1 MGDDLY
7 PADPGNPK
15 GYFESP
21 EVNGINEGLLS
32 LALPRAKQSLF
43 DKVLGRNKPDRR
55 WNRWLSVLAPEC
67 RITPTPKLANRIK
80 GLTSRPPFCYK
91 DPRFCYTL
99 GAWREFVENPVFLC
113 VFRHPSATADSIV
126 KEQARRADLGETTT
140 VIEQALRVWQAMYTY
155 VLEVHYPIGGDWLFL
170 HYDQLIDGTSSALL
184 GKRLGVELNTGFVE
198 AGLRRSR
205 PRTDP
210 LPPEVERLYRKLSD
224 LAGYNPAGPE

>member
-21 EVNGINEGLLS
+21 EINGINEGLLS
-32 LALPRAKQSLF
+32 HALPRVKQSLF

-55 WNRWLSVLAPEC
+55 WNRWLSELAPER
-67 RITPTPKLANRIK
+67 RIVPSPELANRIK
-80 GLTSRPPFCYK
+80 TLTSRSPFCYK

-113 VFRHPSATADSIV
+113 VFRHPTATADSIV
-126 KEQARRADLGETTT
+126 REQARRADLGEDTI
-140 VIEQALRVWQAMYTY
+140 VMEQALRVWQAMYTY
-155 VLEVHYPIGGDWLFL
+155 MLEVHYPTGGDWLFL
-170 HYDQLIDGTSSALL
+170 HYDQLVDGTASALI
-184 GKRLGVELNTGFVE
+184 GKRLGVQVNSGFAE
-198 AGLRRSR
+198 ASLQRSR
-205 PRTDP
+205 PRFDL

-224 LAGYNPAGPE
+224 LAGYNLASSE